1 MPVTVD
7 IVTRWDDLVAQRGA
21 WLDLLARSSANEP
34 TLSPLW
40 LDTWW
45 RLFGGEG
52 GRALRAVLVYDGG
65 RLIGMAPLLVR
76 WDRYLGVLPLR
87 RIELLA
93 TGEPESDEIYS
104 EYLNVISEQGQEP
117 RVARALMQALRGG
130 GLGRWDE
137 LVLDMMA
144 GLSPMTRA
152 LLHELRRARL
162 LRAVTPHNPCPYIP
176 LPDSWDA
183 YLGQLSSSRRY
194 YVKRTVRALEK
205 WAGDELVLRR
215 ATTPAELDEGMGVLI
230 DLHTRRWRSDGRAG
244 VFASQRFTRFHRTVM
259 AELLATGGLD
269 LMWLCKGQQPLAAVY
284 NIVWDNKVYFYQAG
298 RAPDAPKNV
307 RLGIA
312 IHAYAIQHAIECG
325 RTRYDFLAGMTRYK
339 QQLALAQTPL
349 TCVHAANPLSMAVH
363 TRRLA
368 SYGEDLARSLRQ
380 RFAHRL
386 PASLAGRAPSGPVRD
401 EE

>member
-1 MPVTVD
+1 MSVRAD
-7 IVTRWDDLVAQRGA
+7 IVTRWDQLLAQRDA
-21 WLDLLARSSANEP
+21 WLELLARSSANEP

-45 RLFGGEG
+45 RIFGDEG
-52 GRALRAVLVYDGG
+52 GRALRAVLVYDGD

-76 WDRYLGVLPLR
+76 RAWYRGALPLR

-93 TGEPESDEIYS
+93 TGEPEADEIYS
-104 EYLNVISEQGQEP
+104 EYLNVISEQGQET
-117 RVARALMQALRGG
+117 RVARALVQTLRGG

-137 LVLDMMA
+137 MVLDMMDP
-144 GLSPMTRA
+144 LSPMTRA

-162 LRAVTPHNPCPYIP
+162 LRAITPHKPCPYIP
-176 LPDSWDA
+176 LPGSWDA

-194 YVKRTVRALEK
+194 YIKRTVRALEK
-205 WAGDELVLRR
+205 WAGDALVLKR
-215 ATTPAELDEGMGVLI
+215 ATTPAELEEGTSILI
-230 DLHTRRWRSDGRAG
+230 DLHTRRWRSEGRAG

-259 AELLATGGLD
+259 SELLAAGGLD
-269 LMWLCKGQQPLAAVY
+269 LMWLCKGDEPLAAVY
-284 NIVWDNKVYFYQAG
+284 NIIWDNKVYFYQAG

-312 IHAYAIQHAIECG
+312 IHAYAIQHAIACG
-325 RTRYDFLAGMTRYK
+325 RSKYDFLAGITRYK

-349 TCVHAANPLSMAVH
+349 ACMHAANPLSLSVH

-368 SYGEDLARSLRQ
+368 RHGESLARSLRQ
-380 RFAHRL
+380 RFGHRL
-386 PASLAGRAPSGPVRD
+386 PDGLTGRAPPAPAD
-401 EE
+401 D